1 MKNFNYLLLC
11 FWLFSNS
18 LFSQEIYFPPLTGD
32 DWETINP
39 ADLNW
44 CNDKIDSLY
53 AFLDDTDTK
62 AFLLLKDG
70 KIVLEKYFDGFTPDA
85 EWYWASAAKP
95 MMGLM
100 AGIAQQDGHLYLDD
114 PTKNYLGD
122 GWTSAPAEKEA
133 LITLRHHL
141 SMTTS
146 LDDALNNFCTTPACL
161 QYLADAGERWSYH
174 NATYYLMANVLEA
187 ATGKSL
193 NQYFDDEITA
203 TTGIDGQ
210 WQNSGYAKVLYST
223 PRDFARFGLLM
234 LNNGHWGDTPVLN
247 DTVLF
252 QKMTTPSQ
260 DLNKAYGYYWWLN
273 GQETYMVPYTQQI
286 FTGNLCP
293 DAPADM
299 YTGVGSGG
307 QYLNIV
313 PSKGM
318 VLVRMGEYLSGT
330 LSPFEYN
337 NDFWR
342 FINDFECLSN
352 ALHELESR
360 NLNIYPNPVG
370 DVLYLGLPADL
381 RAYSVHIF
389 DTLGTEKMAVSNSP
403 KINIHALPK
412 GVYRV
417 VVRSGR
423 NSVTGTFVK
432 S

>member
-32 DWETINP
+32 EWETINP

-53 AFLDDTDTK
+53 SFLDATDTK

-70 KIVLEKYFDGFTPDA
+70 KIVLEKYFDGFAPDA
-85 EWYWASAAKP
+85 EWFWASAAKP

-100 AGIAQQDGHLYLDD
+100 AGIAQQDGHLHLDD

-161 QYLADAGERWSYH
+161 QYLTDAGERWSYH

-187 ATGKSL
+187 ATGQSL

-234 LNNGHWGDTPVLN
+234 LNNGRWGDTPVLN
-247 DTVLF
+247 DTVFF
-252 QKMTTPSQ
+252 QKMITPSQ

-273 GQETYMVPYTQQI
+273 GQDTYMVPYTQQI
-286 FTGNLCP
+286 FSGNLCP
-293 DAPADM
+293 DAPADL
-299 YTGVGSGG
+299 YTAVGASG

-342 FINDFECLSN
+342 FINDFECLPS
-352 ALHELESR
+352 ALHDLESQE
-360 NLNIYPNPVG
+360 LNIYPNPVE
-370 DVLYLGLPADL
+370 DVLYLGMRADL
-381 RAYSVHIF
+381 GSYSVHIF
-389 DTLGTEKMAVSNSP
+389 DALGSEKMATTNSP
-403 KINIHALPK
+403 EINIHALPK
-412 GVYRV
+412 GIYRV
-417 VVRSGR
+417 VVRSGS
-423 NSVTGTFVK
+423 NSVIGTFVK